1 MFSCTLCTWF
11 SSFKCD
17 VTTCDI
23 YLMLDK
29 HHHVWKGNVFF
40 FSFFL
45 FPIILAKQIR
55 EWFEVHIDTK
65 KWPYF
70 LFQTIILGIHVS
82 FQGCNGPLTTFCLTF
97 KSSYST
103 TFLLPKTLGSLRR
116 WLFLWVVFLS
126 LLFWFFDKKRT
137 YFDLNLISRLVFE
150 RVCFVGFQRR

>member
-1 MFSCTLCTWF
+1 MTPKIITLKVSPKIREERWLFRVPGTGQYMFVLLIGDNFCFMYFVGGC
-11 SSFKCD
+11 SFKCD

-23 YLMLDK
+23 YLILDK
-29 HHHVWKGNVFF
+29 HHHVWKGNVLF

-70 LFQTIILGIHVS
+70 LFQAIILGIHVS
-82 FQGCNGPLTTFCLTF
+82 FQGCKGPLTTFCLTF

-103 TFLLPKTLGSLRR
+103 TVLLPKTLGSLRR
-116 WLFLWVVFLS
+116 
-126 LLFWFFDKKRT
+126 
-137 YFDLNLISRLVFE
+137 
-150 RVCFVGFQRR
+150 